1 MAHYRKLEVGGI
13 NYQFNI
19 GKRYVAIKGP
29 NGTEHV
35 EKSVVGFEVHASAAV
50 TPKMIADH
58 IKGCKKDVSEYFPS
72 CGCEGVEKTLVVNP
86 YESEIREKTYYNY
99 WCKSC
104 YESVA
109 DDI

>member
-1 MAHYRKLEVGGI
+1 MAHYRKLEVDGI
-13 NYQFNI
+13 DYQFNI

-35 EKSVVGFEVHASAAV
+35 EKSVVGFERYNDDVV

-58 IKGCKKDVSEYFPS
+58 IKGCKKDVSEYFPT
-72 CGCEGVEKTLVVNP
+72 CGCEGVKKTLVVNP
-86 YESEIREKTYYNY
+86 FMIEIHGKKHYNY
-99 WCKSC
+99 WCESC
-104 YESVA
+104 HDSVA